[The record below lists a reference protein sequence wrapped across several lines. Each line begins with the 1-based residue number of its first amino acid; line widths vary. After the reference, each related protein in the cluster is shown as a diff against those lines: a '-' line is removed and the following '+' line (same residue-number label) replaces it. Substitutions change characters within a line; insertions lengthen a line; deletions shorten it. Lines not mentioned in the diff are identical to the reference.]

1 MARDKNATIQQHQP
15 LRTPEGWNRQ
25 ERMLLVQLDEILDDI
40 YRRFGRLKLSDMSE
54 AVQNGITIIDET
66 TGKRVMIA
74 EAVSAIDI
82 KIADLSLWNPHHT
95 IQGLLT
101 FLIIHL

>member
-40 YRRFGRLKLSDMSE
+40 YRRFGRLKLSDLSDT
-54 AVQNGITIIDET
+54 VQNGITVIDET
-66 TGKRVMIA
+66 TGERVMIS
-74 EAVSAIDI
+74 EVVRGIDI
-82 KIADLSLWNPHHT
+82 KIADAEDSIAEISAT
-95 IQGLLT
+95 AERIET
-101 FLIIHL
+101 KIT